1 MLKIDRKG
9 ALRGAMLLLLALSV
23 AACAN
28 QPAPGVTHPLP
39 GLLWGLVHGFLAP
52 VSFIGSLFL
61 DVRMYAFPN
70 DGLWYDFG
78 FVLGSGILFGGG
90 SRAV

>member
-1 MLKIDRKG
+1 MIARHKQ
-9 ALRGAMLLLLALSV
+9 ALRIGMLLLLAASM
-23 AACAN
+23 AACAH
-28 QPAPGVTHPLP
+28 QPAVNSAVAIPGI
-39 GLLWGLVHGFLAP
+39 LWGLLHGFIAP
-52 VSFIGSLFL
+52 ISFVGSLFL